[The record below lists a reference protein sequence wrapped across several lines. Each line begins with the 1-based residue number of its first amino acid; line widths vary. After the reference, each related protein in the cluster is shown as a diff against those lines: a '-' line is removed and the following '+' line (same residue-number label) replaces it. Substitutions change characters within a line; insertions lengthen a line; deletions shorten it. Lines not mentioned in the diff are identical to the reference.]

1 MHAVSF
7 PRYYSRG
14 TRKIMKAIVVG
25 LPRSGSTLLCRII
38 HSADDCVCLSEPHLE
53 ALSLKTCKT
62 LRDDKISDI
71 GLEVFSD
78 REMPLDEAMSE
89 LSKAFKIA
97 AFKETFRP
105 EPFKQ
110 WGLFN
115 EDLLKTYKRNK
126 YKVIGIVRSPL
137 KNFNSWKS
145 REWGGWTNDV
155 DVFIESYHQILQ
167 FCDGDIIRYED
178 LLSSPVHVMGKLGI
192 TFSELRPM
200 AAEFGDIEA
209 LESTSVRSERKNP
222 CVLSNKDINAI
233 DESGL
238 QKLYDSIRL

>member
-1 MHAVSF
+1 
-7 PRYYSRG
+7 
-14 TRKIMKAIVVG
+14 MKAIVVG
-25 LPRSGSTLLCRII
+25 LPRSGSTLLCRMI

-53 ALSLKTCKT
+53 DLSLKTCKT
-62 LRDDKISDI
+62 LRDDKISSI
-71 GLEVFSD
+71 GLKIVTD
-78 REMPLDEAMSE
+78 GEMPLDIAMSK
-89 LSKAFKIA
+89 LNKLFKIA

-115 EDLLKTYKRNK
+115 EDLLNTYKRNK

-145 REWGGWTNDV
+145 RDWGSWTSDV
-155 DVFIESYHQILQ
+155 DVFIDSYHQMLQ

-178 LLSSPVHVMGKLGI
+178 LLSSPVHVMSRFGI

-222 CVLSNKDINAI
+222 CILSKEDITAI
-233 DESGL
+233 NESGL
-238 QKLYDSIRL
+238 QSLYDSMQH